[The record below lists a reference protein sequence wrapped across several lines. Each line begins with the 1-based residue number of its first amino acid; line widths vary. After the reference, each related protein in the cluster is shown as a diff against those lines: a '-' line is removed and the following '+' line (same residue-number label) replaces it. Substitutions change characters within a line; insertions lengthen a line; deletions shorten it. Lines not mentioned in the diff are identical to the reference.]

1 MIVIINI
8 VIIIVILVIITL
20 LSYSV
25 YSHILY
31 NFSEDFTI
39 REILLDPSEVQQFMQ
54 NMSIPPSVSEEILN
68 TTVNTREVIK
78 SGYKKDLNSLLNN
91 AYTHSAIFTLYAQF
105 QQVCIVLY
113 AMNQKSVQW
122 TGVVVLFA

>member
-1 MIVIINI
+1 MIVIIIIMI
-8 VIIIVILVIITL
+8 VIIIVILVITL

-78 SGYKKDLNSLLNN
+78 
-91 AYTHSAIFTLYAQF
+91 
-105 QQVCIVLY
+105 
-113 AMNQKSVQW
+113 
-122 TGVVVLFA
+122 VVIRKILIPC